1 MLYEKLKEYGE
12 SDWYPFH
19 MPGHKRNPAA
29 PGELPYAI
37 DITEI
42 TGFDD
47 LHHAEGILRDCMD
60 WAAKQYGTDA
70 TYFLVNGSTCGIQAA
85 LSAAAEPGETVIMAR
100 NCHKSVYNT
109 VFLRQLKP
117 VYLYPKE
124 LPDLGINGGI
134 EPEQIAKALAETPQ
148 AKAVILVSPTY
159 DGIVSDIG
167 RIAQLCHSRGVPL
180 IVDEA
185 HGAHFSYHKFFPES
199 AVRQG
204 ADAVIQSLHKT
215 LPALTQTAL
224 LHCQGDLLPRSG
236 VEKFLRIY
244 QSSSPSYVLMSSIDS
259 CLRYLAEEGPA
270 LFTQF
275 AKRLQWFYGQT
286 TELRNLYVPR
296 LAGQDPSRIL
306 ISLRKYNKTAGT
318 RYGSWL
324 KEKLR
329 EYRLEPEMAGYDYV
343 TALTSCMDTEAG
355 FRRLAA
361 ALREIDAKLGQQKTG
376 DAQMSDRQ
384 TKWIAGHIGQTME
397 DAIYVYPPG
406 SPIVAA
412 GEVLTAERAA
422 VLTRYA
428 ESGLEIRGIPE

>member
-42 TGFDD
+42 TEFDD

-134 EPEQIAKALAETPQ
+134 EPEQIAKALEETPQ

-167 RIAQLCHSRGVPL
+167 RIAQLCHRRGVPL

-286 TELRNLYVPR
+286 AELRNLYIPR

-306 ISLRKYNKTAGT
+306 ISLRKYNKTAGP

-361 ALREIDAKLGQQKTG
+361 ALREIDAELGQQKTG
-376 DAQMSDRQ
+376 DAQTSDRQ
-384 TKWIAGHIGQTME
+384 TEWIAGHIGQTVE

-412 GEVLTAERAA
+412 GEELTAERAA
-422 VLTRYA
+422 VLIRYA